1 MFAILSIVLDN
12 FRIVVNIVLD
22 ALKAHDAET
31 DDSLLY
37 RVEKLWQN
45 RIKSL
50 YKDNGDR
57 KGKKVINAYDKE
69 GN

>member
-37 RVEKLWQN
+37 RVEKLW
-45 RIKSL
+45 
-50 YKDNGDR
+50 
-57 KGKKVINAYDKE
+57 
-69 GN
+69 